1 MVSQLQTI
9 STISR
14 SVTKGPHISL
24 AGSTKQQ
31 GPTPMTGRTDRA
43 QKGGQFNKPFHTQV
57 SPLQVYAPS
66 KMIYAG
72 TPSGELGRFFG
83 HFWKPNFMS
92 RKGFPARNDD
102 IQSCV

>member
-31 GPTPMTGRTDRA
+31 GPPMTGRTDKA
-43 QKGGQFNKPFHTQV
+43 QKGGQFNKPLNLYKFIIKH
-57 SPLQVYAPS
+57 Y
-66 KMIYAG
+66 IYNC
-72 TPSGELGRFFG
+72 L
-83 HFWKPNFMS
+83 HL
-92 RKGFPARNDD
+92 
-102 IQSCV
+102 